1 MAVSKFK
8 NVKATGRDQ
17 IVATLI
23 EDGGKE
29 LRVIYELIS
38 KI

>member
-8 NVKATGRDQ
+8 NVKATGHDQ
-17 IVATLI
+17 ILARLV

-29 LRVIYELIS
+29 LKVIYEQN
-38 KI
+38 

>member
-17 IVATLI
+17 ILAILT

-29 LRVIYELIS
+29 LEVIYKLI
-38 KI
+38 